1 MYFGGSPFSQLEKA
15 MTTHSSTL
23 AWNIPWMEEP
33 GGLQSMGSLGVG
45 RDWLHFHFSLL
56 CIGEGNGNPLQCSC
70 LENPRDRGAWWAAV
84 YGVTQSRT
92 WLMWLSSSSSSIQ
105 STRISEVRFGASVV
119 WKKND
124 PDRTLRVK
132 ALWCECTW
140 NVWRTASGQYKW
152 SIIRISQGD

>member
-1 MYFGGSPFSQLEKA
+1 MYFGGSPFSPLEKA

-33 GGLQSMGSLGVG
+33 CRLQSMGLLGDGHDWVASLS
-45 RDWLHFHFSLL
+45 R
-56 CIGEGNGNPLQCSC
+56 IGEGNSDSLQCSS
-70 LENPRDRGAWWAAV
+70 LENPRDGGAWWAAV
-84 YGVTQSRT
+84 YGVAQSWT
-92 WLMWLSSSSSSIQ
+92 WLIWLSSSSSSIQ
-105 STRISEVRFGASVV
+105 STRISEVRFGASAV

-152 SIIRISQGD
+152 SIVRISQGD